1 MECACLMVSSLLR
14 YLCWRWWFFRFNYQ
28 LSFKRLFAKKTD
40 SFWSFSFESL
50 EVPNLLIWIFSST
63 RKDSKV
69 FINSISKLVSLTCS
83 FWSAKLDVLVCV
95 TLLFCMGL
103 RKCFF
108 FNCIFVLGI
117 FFFAMWSKA
126 ATLILIGAEQ
136 MKKNFPP
143 FSTSPVS
150 ERTTGFLFLLWVWP
164 FGTRIANNIDYGY
177 WVLL

>member
-50 EVPNLLIWIFSST
+50 EIPNLLIWILSST

-108 FNCIFVLGI
+108 FNCIFLLGI
-117 FFFAMWSKA
+117 FFFRHVVKSCNPDSHWRRANEEEFSSFFNISSLW
-126 ATLILIGAEQ
+126 E
-136 MKKNFPP
+136 NHRFP
-143 FSTSPVS
+143 FSAVS
-150 ERTTGFLFLLWVWP
+150 LTLRNKNCE
-164 FGTRIANNIDYGY
+164 
-177 WVLL
+177 